1 MSKKTEVSK
10 SDIFKESAMRVLTNK
25 DKDEPII
32 EDDVIVPIEAGNWAE
47 LKIALK
53 GGHAER
59 FNDLL
64 QKLPPRE
71 FIRTYLK
78 VLEFVQPKVTRQ
90 IADPSDKEDN
100 TLVIHVKRSGDIKE
114 KSS

>member
-1 MSKKTEVSK
+1 MNKETEIKK
-10 SDIFKESAMRVLTNK
+10 SDIFQESAMRVLKRNEK
-25 DKDEPII
+25 LEPII
-32 EDDVIVPIEAGNWAE
+32 EDDVIVPVEVGNWAE

-53 GGHAER
+53 EGHAKR
-59 FNDLL
+59 FNNIL
-64 QKLPPRE
+64 QQLPPRE

-90 IADPSDKEDN
+90 ISDPSNQEDN
-100 TLVIHVKRSGDIKE
+100 TLIIHVKRSGDNKE